1 MGDRPED
8 ELPDADDQAPRRP
21 RPRPQAAAA
30 RPAGGQRSAR
40 PTRQTTGSAR
50 STAERPRRAAPAPPP
65 PRRQPAPRARRPAQ
79 PRPAQP
85 RPGQRPAQPRSAQ
98 SRPEAQPRPPA
109 TRPPGRRPPP
119 STPPAKSQ
127 TTMII
132 VLSGISVVVVLL
144 LIGAFLIPTGGGDP
158 QSGQT
163 SQTTDPTAL
172 GTTVPDAQL
181 TSFKDDATGF
191 SVKYPKAWAKVE
203 SSDPSIPLILSFGN
217 RDACTSA
224 WTTPRCRRTPR
235 TSATSR
241 RSPTASSAS
250 NQTAKVLQQRQVA
263 VDNMPGYYYLYTFV
277 DEETG
282 AEGVHAH
289 YFLFRG
295 RKMYSVVLQAL
306 PSEGFPAWPR
316 RSTRS
321 SRASRRRPTCPGR
334 PPRHRRRLP
343 RRRRADRQ
351 HGPNPTNW

>member
-1 MGDRPED
+1 
-8 ELPDADDQAPRRP
+8 
-21 RPRPQAAAA
+21 
-30 RPAGGQRSAR
+30 
-40 PTRQTTGSAR
+40 
-50 STAERPRRAAPAPPP
+50 
-65 PRRQPAPRARRPAQ
+65 
-79 PRPAQP
+79 
-85 RPGQRPAQPRSAQ
+85 
-98 SRPEAQPRPPA
+98 
-109 TRPPGRRPPP
+109 
-119 STPPAKSQ
+119 
-127 TTMII
+127 MII

-191 SVKYPKAWAKVE
+191 SVRYPKAWAKVE
-203 SSDPSIPLILSFGN
+203 SNDPSIPLILSFGN
-217 RDACTSA
+217 RDAMHVRLDYTEV
-224 WTTPRCRRTPR
+224 
-235 TSATSR
+235 
-241 RSPTASSAS
+241 PTNAANIGNIKAFTDGVVGR

-306 PSEGFPAWPR
+306 PSEGFSGLAPAFDQVIESIKTTPDLPG
-316 RSTRS
+316 STPP
-321 SRASRRRPTCPGR
+321 ASTTPPSTPPG
-334 PPRHRRRLP
+334 
-343 RRRRADRQ
+343 
-351 HGPNPTNW
+351 